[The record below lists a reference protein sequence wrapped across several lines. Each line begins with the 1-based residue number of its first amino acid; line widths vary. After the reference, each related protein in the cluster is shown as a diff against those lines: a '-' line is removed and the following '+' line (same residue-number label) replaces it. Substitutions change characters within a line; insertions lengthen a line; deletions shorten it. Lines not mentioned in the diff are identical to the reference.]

1 MLKKSIEV
9 AFGERVKALRQ
20 MQRISQEELA
30 FRSGL
35 HRNYISD
42 VECGRRNVSL
52 KAIEKIA
59 IGLNVSIDV
68 LFIE

>member
-1 MLKKSIEV
+1 MKKTIEEQ
-9 AFGERVKALRQ
+9 FGERVRKFRK
-20 MQRISQEELA
+20 MIGISQEELA
-30 FRSGL
+30 FRADL

-59 IGLNVSIDV
+59 IGLNIPIDA
-68 LFIE
+68 LFVK

>member
-1 MLKKSIEV
+1 MKQEIEV
-9 AFGERVKALRQ
+9 VFGERVRVLRKLLN
-20 MQRISQEELA
+20 ISQDELA
-30 FRSGL
+30 FRADL

-59 IGLNVSIDV
+59 NGLNVPIDT
-68 LFIE
+68 LFVK

>member
-1 MLKKSIEV
+1 MKKTIEEQ
-9 AFGERVKALRQ
+9 FGERVRQ
-20 MQRISQEELA
+20 FRKILGISQEELA
-30 FRSGL
+30 FRSDL

-59 IGLNVSIDV
+59 IGLNIPIDA
-68 LFIE
+68 LFVK

>member
-1 MLKKSIEV
+1 MKQTIEEQ
-9 AFGERVKALRQ
+9 FGERVRQ
-20 MQRISQEELA
+20 FRKILGISQEELA
-30 FRSGL
+30 FRADL

-59 IGLNVSIDV
+59 NGLDIPIDA
-68 LFIE
+68 LFVK